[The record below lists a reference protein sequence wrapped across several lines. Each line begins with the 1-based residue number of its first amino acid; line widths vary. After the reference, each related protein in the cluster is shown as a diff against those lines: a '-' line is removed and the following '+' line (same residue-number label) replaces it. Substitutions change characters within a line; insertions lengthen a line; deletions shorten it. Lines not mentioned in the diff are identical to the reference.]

1 MTVKHTY
8 KCLAETIHTFLELI
22 QLLRESVVRKRADE
36 QRTIYTRHPP
46 LGAATERRLQAGVYC
61 ALRGVGIIHWSML
74 ILQPDCSLRRSNTA
88 MLPDAASARAVVGL
102 GLCIAHDHCS
112 VVHTE
117 HQRGIGAKEAKQLNY
132 CRGIAER
139 SVPYESTSKVNYTT
153 ILIVCESVKVTRC
166 KW

>member
-1 MTVKHTY
+1 MSCRDDTY
-8 KCLAETIHTFLELI
+8 LSRVNPTLTRECRSKKSGRTKNDIHTPSAI
-22 QLLRESVVRKRADE
+22 RRRNWQ
-36 QRTIYTRHPP
+36 
-46 LGAATERRLQAGVYC
+46 RRLQAGVYC

-88 MLPDAASARAVVGL
+88 MLPNAASARAVVGL

-117 HQRGIGAKEAKQLNY
+117 LQRGIGAKEAKQLNY